1 MADYNPLNSNKNIL
15 FTKNILLTKQ
25 TIQDEIYEDVKG
37 SVMFIGGTLL
47 FFGVIAVPLMTLEYF
62 IPGALSYFPFAR
74 G

>member
-1 MADYNPLNSNKNIL
+1 MADYNPLNSNKNIS
-15 FTKNILLTKQ
+15 FTKNVKQ

-37 SVMFIGGTLL
+37 SVMFIGGTIL

-62 IPGALSYFPFAR
+62 IPGSLSYLPFAR